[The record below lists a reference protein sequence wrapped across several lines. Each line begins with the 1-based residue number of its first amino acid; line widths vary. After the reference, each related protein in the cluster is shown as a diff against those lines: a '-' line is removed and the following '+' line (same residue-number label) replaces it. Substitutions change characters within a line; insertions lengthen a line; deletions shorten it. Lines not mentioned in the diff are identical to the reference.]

1 MKNILNTLLVLLTIL
16 LLGCQKQ
23 EYKTNI
29 IPITD
34 LFKNP
39 KNISLKLSPEENKI
53 ALLKSWNNRLNIF
66 VRNMD
71 TNEEIQITKEND
83 TNVES
88 FFWISETKI
97 LYVIDTYG
105 NDNNALI
112 SVSLNGNSRKELTN
126 SKKSTSY
133 VINVLPEFEDEIII
147 QTNERD
153 QSLFDVYRLNLNSGE
168 KKIIG
173 QNPGNVTHWLTD
185 NNGKLRVAVK
195 SDGVSNII
203 LYRKTETEKF
213 KEVKKVKFTDK
224 FFPVLFTDNNKYLYV
239 LSNEKSDRT
248 ALIKYDIANN
258 YEIEVL
264 YEHPE
269 VDVEY
274 IFYSEKKKSITG
286 VSYQTWK
293 REFTF
298 WDEERAE
305 IQRKLQSKIPNM
317 ELNKVSSNKNE
328 DKFSIIA
335 KSDKSFGAYYLYDV
349 QKDTLI
355 KISEISPWLNDSQFS
370 NMKPIQFK
378 SRDGLTIN
386 GYLTLPKMAIMKNL
400 PAVILPHGGPWHR
413 DKWGFN
419 KEVQFLANRGY
430 VVLQVNYRGSVGYGK
445 KFWSASFK
453 EWGGTIQN
461 DITDGVNWLVKQGI
475 VDKNRI
481 GIMGS
486 SFGGFSALSGVSKN
500 PNLYQCGVSQAG
512 ITDILTFLETI
523 PPTWTPFRAMLY
535 EMIGDHVKDEKM
547 LKAQS
552 PFYNADKIKAP
563 LFIAHGIND
572 SKVKKSDVDE
582 FVKKLEDNGVK
593 VKYMVKDNEGHGFK
607 KEENKIEYYKE
618 VELFLA
624 KHLKGRK
631 EK

>member
-39 KNISLKLSPEENKI
+39 KNISLKLSPEGSKI
-53 ALLKSWNNRLNIF
+53 ALLKSWNNRMNIF

-71 TNEEIQITKEND
+71 TNEEIQITKEKDVNI
-83 TNVES
+83 ES
-88 FFWISETKI
+88 FFWISEAKI
-97 LYVIDTYG
+97 LYQIDKYG
-105 NDNNALI
+105 NDNNSLI
-112 SVSLNGNSRKELTN
+112 SLSLNGNNRKELTN
-126 SKKSTSY
+126 SKESTAY
-133 VINVLPEFEDEIII
+133 VINILPEFEDEIII

-153 QSLFDVYRLNLNSGE
+153 HSLFDVYRLNLNSGK

-203 LYRKTETEKF
+203 LYRKSETEKF
-213 KEVKKVKFTDK
+213 KEVKKVNFTDR
-224 FFPVLFTDNNKYLYV
+224 FFPVIFADNNKYLYV

-258 YEIEVL
+258 YEMEVL

-328 DKFSIIA
+328 DKISIIA
-335 KSDKSFGAYYLYDV
+335 NSDKSFGAYYLYDV
-349 QKDTLI
+349 KKDTLI

-445 KFWSASFK
+445 KFWNASFK

-486 SFGGFSALSGVSKN
+486 SFGGFSALAGVSKN

-535 EMIGDHVKDEKM
+535 EMIGDPVKDEKM

-582 FVKKLEDNGVK
+582 FIKKLEDNGVK